1 MRPLGAV
8 LTLTGISRYKNNK
21 LMQISCDDIAL
32 ALVGAETPIF
42 AALNFNLK
50 GPGFHALFGP
60 SGVGKTTLA
69 RLLIG
74 QMRPDSGGIRIDGC
88 PRRLYAYNL
97 ERLPGWSSVGRHLE
111 KITPASKRPR
121 CAELAAAFG
130 IEPVLGQRFARL
142 SLGQKNRVNLIRY
155 LVQDFEL
162 LIMDE
167 SLANVDER
175 TRGRIITTIKTLFPD
190 RFFLYISHNAIEV
203 ARFCRQVLV
212 LRGAHREPQ
221 ALTVPGLDGNG
232 EAAPPPAMEKALLT
246 IMNAI

>member
-1 MRPLGAV
+1 
-8 LTLTGISRYKNNK
+8 
-21 LMQISCDDIAL
+21 MQISCDDIAL
-32 ALVGAETPIF
+32 ALVGAETPVF
-42 AALNFNLK
+42 AALNVDLK

-69 RLLIG
+69 RMLIG
-74 QMRPDSGGIRIDGC
+74 QVRPDAGRIAIEGC
-88 PRRLYAYNL
+88 PRRLYTYNL

-111 KITPASKRPR
+111 KITPPTQRTR
-121 CAELAAAFG
+121 CAELAVDFG
-130 IEPVLGQRFARL
+130 IEPVLGQHFARL

-155 LVQDFEL
+155 LVQEFDL

-175 TRGRIITTIKTLFPD
+175 TREQIILKIKSLFPD
-190 RFFLYISHNAIEV
+190 RFFLYISHNVIEV

-212 LRGAHREPQ
+212 IRGAHRHPQ
-221 ALTVPGLDGNG
+221 AVTVPGLDAEG
-232 EAAPPPAMEKALLT
+232 EAAASPALEKTMLA

>member
-1 MRPLGAV
+1 
-8 LTLTGISRYKNNK
+8 
-21 LMQISCDDIAL
+21 MQISCDDIAL
-32 ALVGAETPIF
+32 SLAGAERPVFT
-42 AALNFNLK
+42 ALSFTLK

-74 QMRPDSGGIRIDGC
+74 HVRPDAGRVSIDDDC
-88 PRRLYAYNL
+88 LRRLYAYNL

-111 KITPASKRPR
+111 KITPAQHRAR
-121 CAELAAAFG
+121 CAELAAEFG

-155 LVQDFEL
+155 LVQDFDL

-175 TRGRIITTIKTLFPD
+175 TREQIIVKIKALFPD
-190 RFFLYISHNAIEV
+190 RFFLYISHNVIEV

-212 LRGAHREPQ
+212 LRGAHRRPQ
-221 ALTVPGLDGNG
+221 AVTVPGLDGRG
-232 EAAPPPAMEKALLT
+232 GATVSPEMEKAMLA
-246 IMNAI
+246 IMNAV